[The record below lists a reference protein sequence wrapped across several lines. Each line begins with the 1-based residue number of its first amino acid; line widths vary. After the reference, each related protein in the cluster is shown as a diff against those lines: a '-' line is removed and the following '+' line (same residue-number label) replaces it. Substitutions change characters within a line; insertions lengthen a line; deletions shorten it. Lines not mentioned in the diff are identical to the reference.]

1 MHEGQR
7 DSASGSS
14 RLLSIGDETPFAVD
28 NLGGSSPILLL
39 GDHAGRVVPSALGDL
54 GLPESDLKRH
64 IAWDI
69 GVAGLG
75 LELARRLDCTFIR
88 QRYSRLV
95 IDCNRDP
102 ASEQSIP
109 DASDGSVV
117 PGNLGL
123 DRAAKAA
130 RVTEIFTPYHAR
142 VSEAIEARTLGG
154 RLTILLALHSFTPV
168 MSATARPW
176 TFGVVHRNDSAF
188 SSAALAELRDAGLG
202 EIGDNQ
208 PYAMDGN
215 DFTIPFH
222 ADARGLD
229 YLELEVRQDLI
240 ADDDGLTAIARA
252 LAPVLSSVLQ
262 KLKHR

>member
-1 MHEGQR
+1 MREGQR
-7 DSASGSS
+7 DSASRSS
-14 RLLSIGDETPFAVD
+14 RLLRKGDETPFAVD
-28 NLGGSSPILLL
+28 NLGGASPILLL
-39 GDHAGRVVPSALGDL
+39 GDHAGRAIPSSLGDL
-54 GLPESDLKRH
+54 GLRGNDLERH

-75 LELARRLDCTFIR
+75 AHLARRLDCTFIR

-95 IDCNRDP
+95 IDCNRAPD
-102 ASEQSIP
+102 AEQAIP
-109 DASDGSVV
+109 EASDGSAI
-117 PGNLGL
+117 PGNRGL
-123 DRAAKAA
+123 DDAAKAA

-142 VSEAIEARTLGG
+142 IAEEIEARAKAG
-154 RLTILLALHSFTPV
+154 RQTILLALHSFTPV
-168 MSATARPW
+168 MNATARPW

-188 SSAALAELRDAGLG
+188 SSAVLAELREARLG

-208 PYAMDGN
+208 PYAMDGI

-240 ADDDGLTAIARA
+240 ADEGGQTSIANALT
-252 LAPVLSSVLQ
+252 PVISAALQ
-262 KLKHR
+262 KFTHR

>member
-1 MHEGQR
+1 MQEGQR
-7 DSASGSS
+7 DSASTSS
-14 RLLSIGDETPFAVD
+14 RLLGIGEETPFAVD
-28 NLGGSSPILLL
+28 NLGGASPILLL
-39 GDHAGRVVPSALGDL
+39 GDHAGRIIPSALGKL
-54 GLPESDLKRH
+54 GLPEGDLERH

-75 LELARRLDCTFIR
+75 LELARRLDCAFIR

-95 IDCNRDP
+95 IDCNR
-102 ASEQSIP
+102 AP
-109 DASDGSVV
+109 DAEQAIPEISDGSTI

-123 DRAAKAA
+123 DRAAKTA
-130 RVTEIFTPYHAR
+130 RVTEIFTPYHQR
-142 VSEAIEARTLGG
+142 ISEAIDTRLNTG
-154 RLTILLALHSFTPV
+154 RPTILFALHSFTPV
-168 MSATARPW
+168 MNATTRPW

-188 SSAALAELRDAGLG
+188 SSAALAALREAKLG

-208 PYAMDGN
+208 PYAMDGI

-240 ADDDGLTAIARA
+240 ADRDGQASTASALTPIFSA
-252 LAPVLSSVLQ
+252 VLQ
-262 KLKHR
+262 RVLHR